1 MKLVIGGT
9 ISIILGVVGVTSF
22 FSDFLKFIHGVL
34 PLILIIGGILVIML
48 KREEDAYEGAESDEQ
63 MIDSEMTA
71 PEKVT
76 PVKAETNESVPEE
89 NSVEKEPDTIQVPKT
104 DPPEIEP
111 IQSVSNFVGNESSNV
126 FHTAACKYSSSKKC
140 TASFESRE
148 QAIEEGYKPCNV
160 CKP

>member
-9 ISIILGVVGVTSF
+9 ISIILGVAGVTSF

-34 PLILIIGGILVIML
+34 PLTLIIGGILVIML
-48 KREEDAYEGAESDEQ
+48 KREEDAYDVAESDEQ
-63 MIDSEMTA
+63 TIEPEMA
-71 PEKVT
+71 DPEKVT
-76 PVKAETNESVPEE
+76 PVKTETNESVPIA
-89 NSVEKEPDTIQVPKT
+89 SSGEKEPDTIQVPKS
-104 DPPEIEP
+104 DPPKIEP
-111 IQSVSNFVGNESSNV
+111 IQSASNFIGNESSHV